1 MLSSDLMNKYLDEH
15 AHSLDPK
22 LAEVER
28 NTYLNTL
35 QPHMLSGRNQAVFL
49 KLLTLISNAK
59 IVIEIGTFTGYT
71 ALTFA
76 EAVGENGKVIT
87 LECDKEIAEIAKE
100 NFSQSI
106 YKDRI
111 ELVIGEAKVAF
122 SKVIQSTIPDLVFID
137 ADKESNDLYYN
148 IAIENMKSGGIVLV
162 DNVLWKGKVVEN
174 EANDKKTKAIKA
186 FNDMVNTDMRVDA
199 CILSIRDGIYFIR
212 KK

>member
-71 ALTFA
+71 ALAFA

-122 SKVIQSTIPDLVFID
+122 KKVIQSTIPDLVFID
-137 ADKESNDLYYN
+137 ADKESNALYYN

-162 DNVLWKGKVVEN
+162 DNVLWKGKVVDK